1 MSDLRDLRRLE
12 RWFWRAPSAHNTQPW
27 LLEYGS
33 DRIDLRFDP
42 LRHLEAGDPTR
53 RDLFLSLGAF
63 VEAVL
68 IAAASEGIGLEF
80 THAVDVGA
88 ARVGTFSE
96 RATLYETSF
105 TPADLDRRR
114 TSRLPYRPGRAGE
127 DDLAAARAELAPDE
141 RLHELAARE
150 IAPLFTAADR
160 HLFETPPVVRE
171 LRSWLR
177 LTKRDPNYERDG
189 LSYECLALS
198 RLEAALFALALRPG
212 VFPIVRALRLH
223 RTFTSS
229 ARAVLDV
236 DGSVLV
242 LEAPDGPPSDLLA
255 HGRSLL
261 RIWLALSARGLY
273 THPLSAVID
282 YAATERE
289 LVNRLSL
296 GAERRL
302 LAVFRAGRSDVPA
315 RSNRLVPEG

>member
-1 MSDLRDLRRLE
+1 MTDLREVRRLE

-27 LLEYGS
+27 VLEYGS
-33 DRIDLRFDP
+33 DRIELRFDP

-68 IAAASEGIGLEF
+68 IAAASEGVGLEF
-80 THAVDVGA
+80 TPAVDIGA
-88 ARVGTFSE
+88 ARVGTFAE
-96 RATLYETSF
+96 GAAIYETSF

-114 TSRLPYRPGRAGE
+114 TSRLPYLPGRVGQ
-127 DDLAAARAELAPDE
+127 DDLTAPRAELAPDE
-141 RLHELAARE
+141 RLHELDARE

-160 HLFETPPVVRE
+160 NLFDTPPVVRE

-177 LTKRDPNYERDG
+177 LSKRDPNYERDG

-198 RLEAALFALALRPG
+198 RLEAAFFGLALRPG
-212 VFPIVRALRLH
+212 VFRIVRALRMQ

-229 ARAVLDV
+229 ARSVLDV

-242 LEAPDGPPSDLLA
+242 FEAPDGPAADLLA
-255 HGRSLL
+255 RGRSLL

-273 THPLSAVID
+273 THPLSQVID
-282 YAATERE
+282 HPATEQE
-289 LVNRLSL
+289 LANRLSL
-296 GAERRL
+296 GRGRRVL
-302 LAVFRAGRSDVPA
+302 SLFRAGRSDVPA
-315 RSNRLVPEG
+315 RSHRLVSA